1 MTAQERGS
9 REASARTAGDA
20 SLAAEGRPTG
30 PRSIRP
36 ETVTFESG
44 GVSCAADLYLP
55 RDGEPPWPA
64 VAMAHVFGAE
74 RAWGLAPFAERFA
87 RAGLAALVFDYRHL
101 GGSDGRP
108 RRLVDPDRQQ
118 DDWAAALEHLRSLDE
133 VDEERIA
140 LWGSSFSGGHALEVA
155 CRDSAVRA
163 VVAQVP
169 FVDGRATVA
178 HQTADR
184 STRSRLSMMTRAVAD
199 RALAVVGLG
208 PVCVPMVSEPG
219 EGGLVDSPGA
229 EEGFL
234 ALVPEGD
241 EPVNSTPA
249 RVVLDMPFFRP
260 GRRADEVDVPVHVV
274 VAEEDRLL
282 PRGPTERVVE
292 RLGDPSVHRVP
303 TGHFDVHYDP
313 WFEPVVEEQVA
324 FLSEVLDVDSEAGKP

>member
-1 MTAQERGS
+1 MTAQERRS
-9 REASARTAGDA
+9 REASAQTNGDA
-20 SLAAEGRPTG
+20 SLTVEGRTTG

-36 ETVTFESG
+36 EAVTFESE
-44 GVSCAADLYLP
+44 GVRCEADLYLP
-55 RDGEPPWPA
+55 RDGEPPWPT
-64 VAMAHVFGAE
+64 VVLAHVFGAE
-74 RAWGLAPFAERFA
+74 RTWGLSRFAERFA

-101 GGSDGRP
+101 GDSDGTP
-108 RRLVDPDRQQ
+108 RRLIDPDRQQ
-118 DDWAAALEHLRSLDE
+118 DDWAAALEYVRSLDE
-133 VDEERIA
+133 VDEERVA

-155 CRDSAVRA
+155 RQDPAVRA

-178 HQTADR
+178 HQTSDR
-184 STRSRLSMMTRAVAD
+184 STRSRMGMMARAVAD

-229 EEGFL
+229 ETGFL
-234 ALVPEGD
+234 ALVPDGE

-249 RVVLDMPFFRP
+249 RIVLDLPFYRP

-282 PRGPTERVVE
+282 PRGPTERAID
-292 RLGDPSVHRVP
+292 RLADPSVHRVS
-303 TGHFDVHYDP
+303 TGHFGVHYDP

-324 FLSEVLDVDSEAGKP
+324 FLSDALAVDA